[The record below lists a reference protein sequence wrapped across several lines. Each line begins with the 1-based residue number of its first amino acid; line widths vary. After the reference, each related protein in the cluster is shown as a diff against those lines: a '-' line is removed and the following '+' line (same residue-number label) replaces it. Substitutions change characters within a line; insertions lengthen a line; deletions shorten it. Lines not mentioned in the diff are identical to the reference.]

1 MIWLFD
7 NKLVFENDDELEE
20 VFDDLTEL
28 VLVGHTDDDFELFVD
43 NEFVAVA
50 EEVFDCCSEVV
61 GVNEYSKEKLYLGV
75 DDDVLD
81 DNALNVFG
89 LEDPVFD
96 CVGVFVFV
104 IEAVIVLVDV
114 PDKVPKFVG

>member
-1 MIWLFD
+1 LIWLFD